1 MFVSLAYTAQP
12 REDAG
17 GPSYFWGRATCAE
30 HRFYRLCFLERD
42 RDLILGEYLPHV
54 RREGR
59 AVMVQNR
66 QRKLFTNISGDI
78 WDSDGLVA
86 HYRLLAPLAIVTADH
101 PAPASGPAAARG
113 GTWCSSTPRRSPRSP
128 WTR

>member
-1 MFVSLAYTAQP
+1 MGDNEEVADEFRGATVWWLTYTAQL

-17 GPSYFWGRATCAE
+17 GPSYFWGRAARAE
-30 HRFYRLCFLERD
+30 RRFYRLCFLERD

-66 QRKLFTNISGDI
+66 QRKLFTNISGDS
-78 WDSDGLVA
+78 WDSNGLVA
-86 HYRLLAPLAIVTADH
+86 HRRLLVLAPLAICD
-101 PAPASGPAAARG
+101 S
-113 GTWCSSTPRRSPRSP
+113 
-128 WTR
+128 